1 MSALSF
7 PGKSACRYIL
17 TVILIHLIN
26 YSLYSQNLTD
36 SQKDRENIFI
46 ARIKQFNEFVDR
58 FNHKSDFK
66 GNPAD
71 SAFKVKMP
79 RERMIPL
86 LFDLKDPRLQAS
98 GKEYSDIYVKLKEVF
113 TEHVVRNNIFLD
125 KYSPGIIAEASAR
138 VIYNGE
144 PRKIRLFLVQ
154 EVSGDNSV
162 KWVLNDAKGD
172 ILNIFKTDTSM
183 VRFIAPS
190 SNETD
195 FINLRRALEDTDH
208 LNYYASRDYDPDL
221 LTLFFYFIKAGII
234 KYEYVEEVIYHI
246 IDIPGW
252 YLKVKEFNRNELNS
266 GWLITDIARN
276 EYGLTDFIKNL
287 K

>member
-1 MSALSF
+1 MSALLM
-7 PGKSACRYIL
+7 PGKSAWRYIVP
-17 TVILIHLIN
+17 VILLYLIN
-26 YSLYSQNLTD
+26 YSLFSQNLTD
-36 SQKDRENIFI
+36 PQRDRENIFI

-58 FNHKSDFK
+58 FNHKSDFN

-71 SAFKVKMP
+71 SAFRVKMP

-86 LFDLKDPRLQAS
+86 LFDLEDPRIRLS
-98 GKEYSDIYVKLKEVF
+98 GDEYSDTYVKLKEVF
-113 TEHVVRNNIFLD
+113 TEHVVSNNILLD

-144 PRKIRLFLVQ
+144 PQRIRLFLVQ
-154 EVSGDNSV
+154 ETSGNNSV
-162 KWVLNDAKGD
+162 KWVLKDAKGD

-208 LNYYASRDYDPDL
+208 LNYYASKDYDPDF

-234 KYEYVEEVIYHI
+234 KYEYIEEVIYHI
-246 IDIPGW
+246 TDIPGW

-276 EYGLTDFIKNL
+276 EYGITEFIDKL